1 MDRQAINKSQSKAIN
16 SKKLLYD
23 TQYGI
28 GLIEV
33 HQWCG
38 RTKLV
43 IPLIGIPSWF
53 VHNGIYYIIGHSCQL
68 FIMIIVNL
76 NLCIWLM

>member
-1 MDRQAINKSQSKAIN
+1 MQIYARVYVCASTMDRQAINKSQSKAIN

-43 IPLIGIPSWF
+43 IPLIGIPS
-53 VHNGIYYIIGHSCQL
+53 
-68 FIMIIVNL
+68 
-76 NLCIWLM
+76 